1 VSGVPLERGVDLE
14 PLAQALWGEPLALA
28 SMLADEESDVAGLR
42 RCTAPLAAAECLSRA
57 MRDYR
62 RQARAGRVPF
72 AVDELVA
79 AGVENADLIADP
91 PPAHLRDYLDR
102 LRERTAHYFD
112 KATQELP
119 HAQRASHRHLL
130 VLAALGR
137 ERLRSRPAPPGRRR
151 LKDMLLAW
159 RTARRAFR

>member
-1 VSGVPLERGVDLE
+1 MTGI
-14 PLAQALWGEPLALA
+14 
-28 SMLADEESDVAGLR
+28 R
-42 RCTAPLAAAECLSRA
+42 RCTGALAAAECLSRA

-62 RQARAGRVPF
+62 RQARVGRIPF
-72 AVDELVA
+72 AVDDLIA

-102 LRERTAHYFD
+102 MRGRTAVYFD
-112 KATQELP
+112 TAAQALP
-119 HAQRASHRHLL
+119 HAQRATHRHLL

-137 ERLRSRPAPPGRRR
+137 EQLRSRAAPGGRRFR
-151 LKDMLLAW
+151 DMLLAW